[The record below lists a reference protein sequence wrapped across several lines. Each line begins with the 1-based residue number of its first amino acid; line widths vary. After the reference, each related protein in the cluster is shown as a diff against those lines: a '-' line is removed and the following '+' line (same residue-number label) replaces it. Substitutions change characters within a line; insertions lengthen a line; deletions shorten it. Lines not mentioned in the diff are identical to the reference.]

1 MNEFNQE
8 PGTQQVPPAFDQPQQ
23 GYNQVNTDRKVSQLG
38 RPMLGFMEAVKICLI
53 EKYCC
58 FTGRA
63 RRSEYWWFCLFI
75 QIVGWII
82 GGVCFAIYFKSHT
95 FEDYINNPLS
105 LILSPAYIGGM
116 VVSLAFFLPS
126 LGAMVRRLHDTGRS
140 GKWLLILLACI
151 IPLVGSIVV
160 LVFAIVLIVW
170 NVQDSD
176 RGENQYG
183 PSPKYQ

>member
-1 MNEFNQE
+1 
-8 PGTQQVPPAFDQPQQ
+8 
-23 GYNQVNTDRKVSQLG
+23 
-38 RPMLGFMEAVKICLI
+38 
-53 EKYCC
+53 
-58 FTGRA
+58 
-63 RRSEYWWFCLFI
+63 
-75 QIVGWII
+75 
-82 GGVCFAIYFKSHT
+82 
-95 FEDYINNPLS
+95 
-105 LILSPAYIGGM
+105 M